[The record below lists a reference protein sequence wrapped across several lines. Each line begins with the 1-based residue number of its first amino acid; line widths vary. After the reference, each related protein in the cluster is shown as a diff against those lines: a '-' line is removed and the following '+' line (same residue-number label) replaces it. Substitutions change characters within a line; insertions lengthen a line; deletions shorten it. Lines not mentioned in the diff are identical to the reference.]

1 MSDSEIIALF
11 RNASV
16 YFNRRTVDWDDATK
30 TVFCNTKTVFCN
42 FVRNINNIGLDWY
55 CTGPN
60 VTYPIRFG
68 RKNPGEI
75 GQVVGELKLTQH
87 IITLR
92 LQNWPESNLT
102 QREDLNLSEQLIN
115 DSFITPNWPTTR
127 LGTNDNCKGRWPVAI
142 NQ

>member
-16 YFNRRTVDWDDATK
+16 YFNIRTVDWDNA
-30 TVFCNTKTVFCN
+30 TKTVFCN

-68 RKNPGEI
+68 RKNPGER
-75 GQVVGELKLTQH
+75 GQVVGELKLTKH

-92 LQNWPESNLT
+92 LQNWPESNLP
-102 QREDLNLSEQLIN
+102 QQENLILSEQLIN
-115 DSFITPNWPTTR
+115 DSFTTLNWPTRR
-127 LGTNDNCKGRWPVAI
+127 LGRNDSCKGRWPVAI

>member
-16 YFNRRTVDWDDATK
+16 YFNRRTVDWDNA
-30 TVFCNTKTVFCN
+30 TKTVFCN

-68 RKNPGEI
+68 RKNPGER
-75 GQVVGELKLTQH
+75 GKVVGELRLTQH
-87 IITLR
+87 IIKLR

-102 QREDLNLSEQLIN
+102 QKEDLNLSEQLIN

-127 LGTNDNCKGRWPVAI
+127 LGTKDNCNCKGRWPVAI